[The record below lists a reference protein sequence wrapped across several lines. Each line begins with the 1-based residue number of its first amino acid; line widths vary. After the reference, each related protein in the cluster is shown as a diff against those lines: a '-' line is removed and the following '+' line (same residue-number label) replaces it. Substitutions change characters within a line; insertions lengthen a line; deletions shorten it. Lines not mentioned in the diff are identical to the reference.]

1 MYLTYI
7 FCNSHNNIFG
17 IAAHILMVDRN
28 NCMDIVT
35 PLVLVL
41 VPVLVL
47 VLVLVLAVVLEV
59 VLPAGL
65 VFYLHILYRSPGAL
79 QLFQLLG

>member
-1 MYLTYI
+1 M
-7 FCNSHNNIFG
+7 
-17 IAAHILMVDRN
+17 
-28 NCMDIVT
+28 VT
-35 PLVLVL
+35 PLVLVLVL